1 MRFSD
6 TALVFETLE
15 SLPAAAGALFDA
27 TGARSFF
34 ETRAWYAAVTAHGL
48 TAESAPRFAL
58 GFAGGRPV
66 LLVPLQVLGGAAALR
81 GLSTLYTCLYEP
93 LVDPAARAED
103 VTAAAAGVARYLRG
117 WPIVRLDA
125 MAADWPFLAP
135 FCAGLRGAGLVIRRF
150 NHFGNW
156 HEPIADRS
164 WEAYQ
169 QARPGPLRETIRRK
183 LARWERDPACRFEL
197 VAGGEGLEAAIAAF
211 TAVYARSWKEPEP
224 FAEMNAATMRAAASL
239 GALRLGLLHVGQEAI
254 AAQIWVIEG
263 RRASVLKLAHD
274 AQYKA
279 HSPGTVLTALMIR
292 RLLDEDHVSEL
303 DFGRGDDAYKA
314 RWATRRRQRI
324 GLLIADPRRARGVS
338 ALARHAL
345 GRARAKL
352 RGS

>member
-1 MRFSD
+1 MRSSEA
-6 TALVFETLE
+6 ALVFDSLE
-15 SLPAAAGALFDA
+15 ALPAAAVALFDG

-48 TAESAPRFAL
+48 AAEAAPRFAL

-66 LLVPLQVLGGAAALR
+66 LLVPLQVLAGAAALR

-93 LVDPAARAED
+93 LVDPSARAEE
-103 VTAAAAGVARYLRG
+103 VASAAAGIGRYLRG

-125 MAADWPFLAP
+125 IAADWPFLAP

-156 HEPIADRS
+156 HEPVAGRS
-164 WEAYQ
+164 WAAYQ
-169 QARPGPLRETIRRK
+169 QERPGPLRETIRRK
-183 LARWERDPACRFEL
+183 LARWERDAACRFEL
-197 VAGGEGLEAAIAAF
+197 VRGGEALEAAIAAF

-224 FAEMNAATMRAAASL
+224 FPEMNAATIRAAAEL
-239 GALRLGLLHVGQEAI
+239 GVLRLGLLHVGEQAI

-263 RRASVLKLAHD
+263 RRAGVLKLAHD

-279 HSPGTVLTALMIR
+279 HSPGTVLTALMVR
-292 RLLDEDHVSEL
+292 ALLEADHVSEL
-303 DFGRGDDAYKA
+303 DFGRGDDSYKS

-352 RGS
+352 RGN